1 MRIINSSVCF
11 QTPTLMIGRRGENAV
26 TEVRFDYSAW
36 EDLFGTGVIDLYVK
50 RNGDAAAYPV
60 VLNTETPGIAV
71 WTITNTDT
79 NVIGKGKAELTYTIN
94 EQLAKSYVMSFE
106 VTEDIGQP
114 ASDPPDPYVS
124 WLETLGELGAITEA
138 NAQAAERAQ
147 EAAET
152 AQEKAETAQGKAED
166 AQTAAETAQGKAED
180 AQTAAETAQGKAE
193 DAQTAAETA
202 QGKAEDAEDAAVEA
216 KNDAETAQGYA
227 ESARD
232 AAAGSASAA
241 GTAAL
246 KAEGFAVGE
255 QNGAAVPSGSPY
267 YHNNSK
273 YYADAAQQAANTAGY
288 IDMEIDEN
296 GHLIY
301 TKTSAVDVDF
311 ELDEN
316 GHLIMEVV

>member
-26 TEVRFDYSAW
+26 TQVVFDYSSW
-36 EDLFGTGVIDLYVK
+36 EALFGTGVIDLYVK
-50 RNGDAAAYPV
+50 RSGDAAAYPV
-60 VLNTETPGIAV
+60 VLNTDTPGTAI
-71 WTITNTDT
+71 WTITNVDT

-106 VTEDIGQP
+106 VLEDIGQP
-114 ASDPPDPYVS
+114 TSDPPDPYES

-166 AQTAAETAQGKAED
+166 AQTAAETAQEKAEA

-216 KNDAETAQGYA
+216 QGKAEDAQAAA
-227 ESARD
+227 EAARD
-232 AAAGSASAA
+232 EILDLDASATVDA
-241 GTAAL
+241 NVGTPSVEVSVSVVDDHKQMDFAFHNL
-246 KAEGFAVGE
+246 KGEKGDKGDTGNVYFATFEVIPSTGILYMYTDPGYS
-255 QNGAAVPSGSPY
+255 GANFSL
-267 YHNNSK
+267 NNA
-273 YYADAAQQAANTAGY
+273 Y
-288 IDMEIDEN
+288 
-296 GHLIY
+296 L
-301 TKTSAVDVDF
+301 
-311 ELDEN
+311 
-316 GHLIMEVV
+316 EVTI